1 MEDRE
6 LLELAAK
13 AVGITGLDFDYC
25 EREDH
30 GFYFGPR
37 LPASMGIQAMC
48 HKYWCPVDDDGD
60 AFRLAAYLRLE
71 VIPGKHAG
79 DGCIVN
85 SRRHEI
91 PGVTVFRD
99 SKDMAEQMRR
109 AIVMAAAEIGK
120 TMQ

>member
-1 MEDRE
+1 MND
-6 LLELAAK
+6 LDLIELAAK
-13 AVGITGLDFDYC
+13 AAGYKIEWVRNSGCFYRC
-25 EREDH
+25 EEEIGREEWN
-30 GFYFGPR
+30 P
-37 LPASMGIQAMC
+37 L
-48 HKYWCPVDDDGD
+48 DDDGD

-79 DGCIVN
+79 DGCSVN

-99 SKDMAEQMRR
+99 SKDMAEQMRM

-120 TMQ
+120 SMP

>member
-1 MEDRE
+1 MKDRE

-13 AVGITGLDFDYC
+13 AAGIEGEWRELRSGSRDHFNQIRYKRRNAFLAKGIVFD
-25 EREDH
+25 
-30 GFYFGPR
+30 P
-37 LPASMGIQAMC
+37 LA
-48 HKYWCPVDDDGD
+48 DDGD

-79 DGCIVN
+79 DGCSVN

-120 TMQ
+120 SIP

>member
-13 AVGITGLDFDYC
+13 SALITPQGYGISGVATRKNGACLVGWWNPLN
-25 EREDH
+25 
-30 GFYFGPR
+30 
-37 LPASMGIQAMC
+37 
-48 HKYWCPVDDDGD
+48 DDGD
-60 AFRLAAYLRLE
+60 AFRLAAQLRLE
-71 VIPGKHAG
+71 VIPGKHSG
-79 DGCIVN
+79 DGCSVN

-120 TMQ
+120 TIP

>member
-1 MEDRE
+1 MNDSE

-13 AVGITGLDFDYC
+13 AAGYELQDHTVLGDGLWLYGDGQSKTDDG
-25 EREDH
+25 REI
-30 GFYFGPR
+30 FFWSP
-37 LPASMGIQAMC
+37 LA
-48 HKYWCPVDDDGD
+48 DDGD

-79 DGCIVN
+79 DGCSVN

-120 TMQ
+120 SMP

>member
-1 MEDRE
+1 MNDTQ

-13 AVGITGLDFDYC
+13 ACGMPRPVDDNGVWSAWVGTLENGHWWEPL
-25 EREDH
+25 
-30 GFYFGPR
+30 
-37 LPASMGIQAMC
+37 
-48 HKYWCPVDDDGD
+48 DDDGD
-60 AFRLAAYLRLE
+60 ALRIAAYLRLE
-71 VIPGKHAG
+71 IIPGKHAG
-79 DGCIVN
+79 DGCSIN

-120 TMQ
+120 IMP

>member
-1 MEDRE
+1 MND
-6 LLELAAK
+6 LDLMELAAK
-13 AVGITGLDFDYC
+13 AAGYKIEWVRNSGCFYRC
-25 EREDH
+25 EEEIGREEWN
-30 GFYFGPR
+30 P
-37 LPASMGIQAMC
+37 L
-48 HKYWCPVDDDGD
+48 DDDGD

-71 VIPGKHAG
+71 VIPGNHAG
-79 DGCIVN
+79 DGCSVN

-120 TMQ
+120 SMP

>member
-13 AVGITGLDFDYC
+13 ACGLELRFIALTNMPGAE
-25 EREDH
+25 ER
-30 GFYFGPR
+30 PR
-37 LPASMGIQAMC
+37 IVHENGVTEKWNPLE
-48 HKYWCPVDDDGD
+48 DDGD
-60 AFRLAAYLRLE
+60 AFRLSACLRLE
-71 VIPGKHAG
+71 VIPGKHFG
-79 DGCIVN
+79 DGCSVN

-91 PGVTVFRD
+91 SGVTVFRD

>member
-13 AVGITGLDFDYC
+13 SCGFELRFRALTNMPGAE
-25 EREDH
+25 ER
-30 GFYFGPR
+30 PR
-37 LPASMGIQAMC
+37 IVHENGVTEKWNPLE
-48 HKYWCPVDDDGD
+48 DDGD

-79 DGCIVN
+79 DGCSVN

-120 TMQ
+120 SMP

>member
-13 AVGITGLDFDYC
+13 ACGLELRFRALTNMPGAE
-25 EREDH
+25 ER
-30 GFYFGPR
+30 PR
-37 LPASMGIQAMC
+37 IIHENGVTERWNPLE
-48 HKYWCPVDDDGD
+48 DDGD
-60 AFRLAAYLRLE
+60 AFRLAACLRLE
-71 VIPGKHAG
+71 VIPGKHFG
-79 DGCIVN
+79 DGCSFN

-120 TMQ
+120 AMP

>member
-13 AVGITGLDFDYC
+13 ACGFELRFIALTNMPGAE
-25 EREDH
+25 ERSRIVHEN
-30 GFYFGPR
+30 GVTEKWNP
-37 LPASMGIQAMC
+37 LE
-48 HKYWCPVDDDGD
+48 DDGD

-79 DGCIVN
+79 DGCSVN

-120 TMQ
+120 SIP